1 MTDNDANVTAGEL
14 ADADI
19 RPGYITVA
27 NVKPGVAY
35 TVTEVEAP
43 EGYFLP
49 PAGCDTA
56 DDTDRCTT
64 KTVGIGGN
72 VTFSFVD
79 EKKWAAPTV
88 VKNATAT
95 YDVRYPWAI
104 EKTVAN
110 PGGTPGASATQNV
123 PEGTEATFDYGV
135 TVTEK
140 DKVESGWEVH
150 GTVTVANT
158 NTAPMTVTLTDV
170 LSDGTVCTFPRV
182 QDVSAAAGLQVSLPA
197 NAQTGYAYECTPE
210 ADAQDGTNTAT
221 VTWSLAAYPQTQ
233 AQVDQAQPGTDSASG
248 TADYA
253 FVIDDETNKTVTITD
268 TQHQFDPAWVNTWG
282 EGDNPET
289 RNYSKS
295 FPGVAGTCTTYD
307 NTATITET
315 GQSDSAQATVCVGKD
330 LTVTKNKVA
339 SLIRTYAF
347 DIDKAAADTTLD
359 VDPETGKATASYT
372 VTVTDGAATDS
383 DWVMTGSI
391 FVSNPNDWQAIT
403 LTGITDAYN
412 GDAESC
418 EVDTSNGLTIAKGE
432 TDKEFEYTC
441 LFDDKPVYAGTNVAT
456 VTWDQAAAST
466 PTGTASGSA
475 AVVEADWDVDEQGRT
490 VTVVD
495 DKTVPGAVHTLGEV
509 TWVEQGTEHELPP
522 YSLELEGLPGQCVDY
537 TNTATIEQTG
547 QTAEETVTVCAPLGV
562 TVEKTAGGTY
572 DRTYKWLIDKDV
584 DQTEVDIDGGDHTF
598 NYTVTATPNGYVDGG
613 WTMQGAITV
622 GNPNT
627 FKTMTVDITD
637 VPSVG
642 GGATCTVTDGE
653 DVVIGKATLVDGKV
667 VPAAETRDYSCTFT
681 SEPSYVGGTNTARA
695 TWDGGSASSVP
706 TAVPFTLD
714 DETDK
719 TVTVYDDKTQ
729 PGQAFL
735 LGTASWD
742 QPAQEFAYGVTKTG
756 VAGECTTYDNTAVID
771 ETGQEASA
779 SATLCVQSPLQV
791 TKTVEAS
798 YDRTYLWTIQK
809 SADRTRVEVAE
820 GDTAKFTYTV
830 KVDPTTYEDSGWE
843 MGGTISVTNPNS
855 AAVGAVTAD
864 ITDLTDVGATC
875 AVAGGEDVVIEPG
888 EKVDLTYS
896 CTFDEDGPSD
906 YEGINTATA
915 TWTGNGGTRTATG
928 SADVDFALDQ
938 SIDEDID
945 VYDTLDDATVAGAGS
960 PERLGGANW
969 FDGAREFTYSRNLP
983 GVAGTCVDHDNVA
996 RIQQTGQTADET
1008 VTVCSE
1014 EALELEKT
1022 VTATF
1027 ERTYHWQLDKVA
1039 AQLDDVEVTEGDTA
1053 TFDYTVKATPVVPD
1067 DGEYDDHDFAMSGT
1081 ITVTNP
1087 NDYEGGS
1094 ITADVTDVPD
1104 VGDGV
1109 TCDVVDGDDVT
1120 IPADD
1125 SVTLDYEC
1133 TITGRPDYTGTNVAT
1148 ATWTGPD
1155 DESRSASSDDESVD
1169 FEMVEEIDKTV
1180 TVLDDKTKPGQTVEL
1195 GTATWNDDGEAT
1207 TFTYQ
1212 LPLTGTVGKC
1222 TDFVN
1227 TATVPLEGSPDLTDT
1242 ATVTLCIEGDA
1253 VLANI
1258 VEGSFDRS
1266 YAWSIAKAADGT
1278 SYDVGDDGTARVSY
1292 TVNAT
1297 PGAATDSGWTM
1308 SGALQVINPN
1318 AYKSLTVGLS
1328 TLTSLGGGST
1338 CALTPGQD
1346 PVVPASG
1353 QRTYTYACTFTGQ
1366 PAYSGTGTTTVTWDK
1381 GTVAISAPV
1390 TFALDQE
1397 TDKVVD
1403 VVDDQTVPGQV
1414 VALGQATWNAEG
1426 TPTTFTYGLDLA
1438 ADANECETYTNTA
1451 AIVQTAQTA
1460 QASVEVCG
1468 PEILPQEEI
1477 RPEDEVRPRPP
1488 VVIKGVEVLPSTG
1501 GPDGILLWS
1510 GVGLVLLGGGLL
1522 ISRRRKLGA

>member
-1 MTDNDANVTAGEL
+1 MSGFSTFNMRTQEGNEDGVTSALKDLIQGDIDIPSDCGSIDIVKKDAATGAVLPGAKFEIAPNPTAGSTDQTAKTVTDNDNSVTAGEL
-14 ADADI
+14 ADTDI

-248 TADYA
+248 TADYV

-268 TQHQFDPAWVNTWG
+268 TRHQFEPGLGQHLGRAAA
-282 EGDNPET
+282 NPET
-289 RNYSKS
+289 RSYSKS

-339 SLIRTYAF
+339 SLVRTYAF

-509 TWVEQGTEHELPP
+509 TWVEEGTEHQLPS

-584 DQTEVDIDGGDHTF
+584 DQTEVDIDGGEHTF
-598 NYTVTATPNGYVDGG
+598 NYTVTATPDGYVDGG

-637 VPSVG
+637 VPDVG
-642 GGATCTVTDGE
+642 GGATCAVTDGE
-653 DVVIGKATLVDGKV
+653 DVVVGKATLVDGKV
-667 VPAAETRDYSCTFT
+667 VPAAETRDYFCTFT

-719 TVTVYDDKTQ
+719 TSPSTTTRRS
-729 PGQAFL
+729 PASRSCSARRA
-735 LGTASWD
+735 GTS
-742 QPAQEFAYGVTKTG
+742 PPREFAYGVTKTG

-771 ETGQEASA
+771 ETGA
-779 SATLCVQSPLQV
+779 
-791 TKTVEAS
+791 
-798 YDRTYLWTIQK
+798 
-809 SADRTRVEVAE
+809 
-820 GDTAKFTYTV
+820 
-830 KVDPTTYEDSGWE
+830 
-843 MGGTISVTNPNS
+843 GGLGVRH
-855 AAVGAVTAD
+855 A
-864 ITDLTDVGATC
+864 LR
-875 AVAGGEDVVIEPG
+875 AVAAPGHQDGRGVVRP
-888 EKVDLTYS
+888 DL
-896 CTFDEDGPSD
+896 P
-906 YEGINTATA
+906 
-915 TWTGNGGTRTATG
+915 
-928 SADVDFALDQ
+928 LDH
-938 SIDEDID
+938 
-945 VYDTLDDATVAGAGS
+945 
-960 PERLGGANW
+960 PE
-969 FDGAREFTYSRNLP
+969 
-983 GVAGTCVDHDNVA
+983 V
-996 RIQQTGQTADET
+996 
-1008 VTVCSE
+1008 
-1014 EALELEKT
+1014 
-1022 VTATF
+1022 
-1027 ERTYHWQLDKVA
+1027 
-1039 AQLDDVEVTEGDTA
+1039 
-1053 TFDYTVKATPVVPD
+1053 
-1067 DGEYDDHDFAMSGT
+1067 
-1081 ITVTNP
+1081 
-1087 NDYEGGS
+1087 
-1094 ITADVTDVPD
+1094 
-1104 VGDGV
+1104 
-1109 TCDVVDGDDVT
+1109 
-1120 IPADD
+1120 
-1125 SVTLDYEC
+1125 
-1133 TITGRPDYTGTNVAT
+1133 GRPD
-1148 ATWTGPD
+1148 
-1155 DESRSASSDDESVD
+1155 
-1169 FEMVEEIDKTV
+1169 
-1180 TVLDDKTKPGQTVEL
+1180 
-1195 GTATWNDDGEAT
+1195 
-1207 TFTYQ
+1207 
-1212 LPLTGTVGKC
+1212 
-1222 TDFVN
+1222 
-1227 TATVPLEGSPDLTDT
+1227 
-1242 ATVTLCIEGDA
+1242 
-1253 VLANI
+1253 
-1258 VEGSFDRS
+1258 
-1266 YAWSIAKAADGT
+1266 
-1278 SYDVGDDGTARVSY
+1278 AR
-1292 TVNAT
+1292 
-1297 PGAATDSGWTM
+1297 
-1308 SGALQVINPN
+1308 
-1318 AYKSLTVGLS
+1318 
-1328 TLTSLGGGST
+1328 GG
-1338 CALTPGQD
+1338 
-1346 PVVPASG
+1346 
-1353 QRTYTYACTFTGQ
+1353 
-1366 PAYSGTGTTTVTWDK
+1366 
-1381 GTVAISAPV
+1381 
-1390 TFALDQE
+1390 
-1397 TDKVVD
+1397 
-1403 VVDDQTVPGQV
+1403 
-1414 VALGQATWNAEG
+1414 
-1426 TPTTFTYGLDLA
+1426 
-1438 ADANECETYTNTA
+1438 
-1451 AIVQTAQTA
+1451 
-1460 QASVEVCG
+1460 
-1468 PEILPQEEI
+1468 
-1477 RPEDEVRPRPP
+1477 
-1488 VVIKGVEVLPSTG
+1488 
-1501 GPDGILLWS
+1501 
-1510 GVGLVLLGGGLL
+1510 
-1522 ISRRRKLGA
+1522 RRG